1 MNRLAA
7 ALLVI
12 FLSGI
17 PAGSAVFNSPDRVV
31 YANQAAGTL
40 GPFNL
45 RGGTYWI
52 ETKSTGTGS
61 IDLKKLGPDGTT
73 YTARIT
79 QITATAGQQT
89 ISLPPGSY
97 EWVVATF
104 TANYLEI
111 TRIPTAVE

>member
-1 MNRLAA
+1 M
-7 ALLVI
+7 ALWNKPDNVI
-12 FLSGI
+12 YQNQ
-17 PAGSAVFNSPDRVV
+17 PAG
-31 YANQAAGTL
+31 TI

-45 RGGTYWI
+45 RGGSYWI
-52 ETKSTGTGS
+52 ETLSTGTGT
-61 IDLKKLGPDGTT
+61 IDLKKLGPDGAT

-89 ISLPPGSY
+89 ISLPPGTY

-104 TANYLEI
+104 TANYLQI

>member
-1 MNRLAA
+1 M
-7 ALLVI
+7 ALW
-12 FLSGI
+12 
-17 PAGSAVFNSPDRVV
+17 NKTDRVI
-31 YANQAAGTL
+31 YSNQAAAAAI

-52 ETKSTGTGS
+52 ETKSTGTGT
-61 IDLKKLGPDGTT
+61 IDLQKLGPDGST

-89 ISLPPGSY
+89 IALPPGTY
-97 EWVVATF
+97 RWAVVDF

-111 TRIPTAVE
+111 QRIPTAVE

>member
-1 MNRLAA
+1 MRKMAT
-7 ALLVI
+7 ALLIVL
-12 FLSGI
+12 LSGL
-17 PAGSAVFNSPDRVV
+17 PASSAVFNGIDRVV
-31 YANQAAGTL
+31 ESNVAPGTI

-45 RGGTYWI
+45 RGGLYWI

-89 ISLPPGSY
+89 ISLPPGTY

>member
-1 MNRLAA
+1 MTWN
-7 ALLVI
+7 V
-12 FLSGI
+12 
-17 PAGSAVFNSPDRVV
+17 PERVL
-31 YANQAAGTL
+31 YSNQSAGTF
-40 GPFNL
+40 GPFTL

-52 ETKSTGTGS
+52 ETKSTGSGT
-61 IDLKKLGPDGTT
+61 IDLKRLGPDGTT

-89 ISLPPGSY
+89 IALPPGTY

-111 TRIPTAVE
+111 ARIPTAVE

>member
-1 MNRLAA
+1 MTLWNQTE
-7 ALLVI
+7 
-12 FLSGI
+12 
-17 PAGSAVFNSPDRVV
+17 RVV
-31 YANQAAGTL
+31 YSNQAVGTI
-40 GPFNL
+40 GPFTL

-52 ETKSTGTGS
+52 ETKSTGTGT
-61 IDLKKLGPDGTT
+61 IDLKRLGPDGST

-89 ISLPPGSY
+89 IALPPGTY
-97 EWVVATF
+97 EWVVVDF

>member
-1 MNRLAA
+1 M
-7 ALLVI
+7 
-12 FLSGI
+12 
-17 PAGSAVFNSPDRVV
+17 AVFNGFDRIV
-31 YANQAAGTL
+31 YKNQAAGTI

-45 RGGTYWI
+45 RGGSYWI
-52 ETKSTGTGS
+52 ETASTGSGT
-61 IDLKKLGPDGTT
+61 IDLKKLGPDGAT

-89 ISLPPGSY
+89 ISLPPGTY